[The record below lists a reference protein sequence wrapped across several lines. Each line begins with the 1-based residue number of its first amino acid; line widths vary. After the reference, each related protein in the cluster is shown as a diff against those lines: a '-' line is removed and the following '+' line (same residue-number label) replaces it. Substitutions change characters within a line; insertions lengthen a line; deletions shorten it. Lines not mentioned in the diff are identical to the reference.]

1 MAGYNELA
9 YLHPNRFTPDRRV
22 LEKLNVKEEDKYV
35 VIRFI
40 AFNGS
45 HDIDITGLSFDNKMK
60 AIKEFSKYAKVF
72 ISSEKE
78 LPPPIGKIQ
87 ASYRPQPNSSCNG
100 FFESGFWRKRHNG

>member
-78 LPPPIGKIQ
+78 LPP
-87 ASYRPQPNSSCNG
+87 N
-100 FFESGFWRKRHNG
+100 W